1 VEPTPPALT
10 ALATVILPMKTLP
23 SLLVASLSLCRIG
36 AAPPATANQ
45 TNWFKVTGMHC
56 NGCASGIRSELRRTT
71 GVADASV
78 NLTNQLAM
86 IAYDTNQV
94 SVKQLVGVIKEAG
107 YGAKLSK
114 PR

>member
-1 VEPTPPALT
+1 MKIQLLLPAATLLT
-10 ALATVILPMKTLP
+10 SLTCLRADGP
-23 SLLVASLSLCRIG
+23 SL
-36 AAPPATANQ
+36 PTTANQ
-45 TNWFKVTGMHC
+45 TNWFKVAGMHC
-56 NGCASGIRSELRRTT
+56 NGCASGIRSELRRTA

-78 NLTNQLAM
+78 SLTNQLAM

-107 YGAKLSK
+107 YGAKLTQ

>member
-1 VEPTPPALT
+1 MKRLLALSFAA
-10 ALATVILPMKTLP
+10 ALP
-23 SLLVASLSLCRIG
+23 LVAAESAP
-36 AAPPATANQ
+36 AAATANQ

-56 NGCASGIRSELRRTT
+56 NGCASGIRSELRRTA

-107 YGAKLSK
+107 YGAKLTQ

>member
-1 VEPTPPALT
+1 MNLRLILPA
-10 ALATVILPMKTLP
+10 ATVLT
-23 SLLVASLSLCRIG
+23 SLTCLG
-36 AAPPATANQ
+36 ADEPKLPATANQ
-45 TNWFKVTGMHC
+45 TNWFKVAGMHC
-56 NGCASGIRSELRRTT
+56 NGCASGIRSELRRTA

-78 NLTNQLAM
+78 SLTNQLAM

-107 YGAKLSK
+107 YGAKLTQ